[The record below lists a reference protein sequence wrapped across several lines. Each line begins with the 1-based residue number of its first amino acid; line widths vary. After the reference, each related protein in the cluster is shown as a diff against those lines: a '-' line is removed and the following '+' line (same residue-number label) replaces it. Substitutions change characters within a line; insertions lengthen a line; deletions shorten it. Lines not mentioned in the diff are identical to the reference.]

1 MTRLKEERQTDTKKQ
16 RRIVPKNS
24 NGKYEL
30 ATKSH
35 STALNV
41 REQYWELIKNSPYS
55 ASKLVDIALT
65 QYFKD
70 TFKMRL
76 ENSLNQ
82 MYEDALMLEMLKDK
96 GKMGLTKFTDKH
108 LLQIESYREAIKILE
123 NSPLMP
129 E

>member
-1 MTRLKEERQTDTKKQ
+1 LETIKQ
-16 RRIVPKNS
+16 QRNNRAKNP
-24 NGKYEL
+24 NGKLEL
-30 ATKSH
+30 VTKSH
-35 STALNV
+35 ATGLNV
-41 REQYWELIKNSPYS
+41 RQAYWDLIKKSPYS

-65 QYFKD
+65 NYFKD
-70 TFKMRL
+70 QFKMRL

-82 MYEDALMLEMLKDK
+82 LYEDALMLEMLKDK

-108 LLQIESYREAIKILE
+108 LLQIESYREAIRILE